1 MNRKWKTFFPV
12 VMVFVGVIV
21 LLSTGRHLFEQWNV
35 DTGVIYIGNFI
46 LFIITSC
53 SFFMAYG
60 GLRHSNSNVFFRA
73 VYGGIM
79 IKLFACIIAAFIY
92 ISTNKDNLNK
102 PALFICMGLYLLY
115 TFVEVSVLMKL
126 LKQKT
131 NG

>member
-1 MNRKWKTFFPV
+1 MNRKWKTFLPV
-12 VMVFVGVIV
+12 MFVFIGVIV

-35 DTGVIYIGNFI
+35 DSEVIYIGNFI
-46 LFIITSC
+46 LFIVTCC
-53 SFFMAYG
+53 SYLLAQRG
-60 GLRHSNSNVFFRA
+60 VTHSNSNVFFRT
-73 VYGGIM
+73 VYGSIM
-79 IKLFACIIAAFIY
+79 IKLFVCIIAAFVY
-92 ISTNKDNLNK
+92 ISVNRGNLNK